1 MTIPLPNPLS
11 TTETVLIGLLL
22 LFFALWGW
30 RHGLDAAIIWGL
42 FVLFASWAAPQ
53 LAVPLGKVVNAF
65 LGMIRLLM
73 GGQFSMD
80 NWSAVINAQSQVV
93 EAPVNVQDP
102 NSSSMQIT
110 ILVIFGMITY
120 IGVQYALKKAGGK
133 DRFIASLFGAVGAM
147 VVGYLIAR
155 FVLDRIFSFPT
166 TQTVNIAPSEIPPIN
181 VNATL
186 LVMIVLVLVVFG
198 VLRSPKPPAKKD

>member
-11 TTETVLIGLLL
+11 TTETVLVAFLL

-42 FVLFASWAAPQ
+42 FVIFGAWAAPE
-53 LAVPLGKVVNAF
+53 LAAPLGKIVNAF
-65 LGMIRLLM
+65 VGFVQLLM

-80 NWSAVINAQSQVV
+80 NWMGIINGESQVMTP
-93 EAPVNVQDP
+93 PVDVQNP
-102 NSSSMQIT
+102 TSSSMQIMT
-110 ILVIFGMITY
+110 LLIFGMICY
-120 IGVQYALKKAGGK
+120 IGFRYALKKAGKK
-133 DRFIASLFGAVGAM
+133 DPFIASLFGALGAM
-147 VVGYLIAR
+147 VVGYIIAR

-166 TQTVNIAPSEIPPIN
+166 PQTVEIAPSEFPPIN

-186 LVMIVLVLVVFG
+186 LVAVVLVLVVYG
-198 VLRSPKPPAKKD
+198 IQRSKPPAKKG